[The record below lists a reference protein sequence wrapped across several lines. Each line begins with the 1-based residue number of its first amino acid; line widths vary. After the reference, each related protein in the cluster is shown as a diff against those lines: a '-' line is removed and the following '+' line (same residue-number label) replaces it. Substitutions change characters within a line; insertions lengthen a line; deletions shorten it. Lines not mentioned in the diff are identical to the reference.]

1 MNRSSKKDLLND
13 FLTMEDV
20 EQEAADWLKDHAN
33 EVAPPMPPELSKRI
47 TLEVRRQKRK
57 NFVTHIGI
65 KKLAVV
71 AAAAMICLSA
81 TAVAIGPK
89 LHNFYY
95 KQLEHSIVI
104 SDQVSTINKE
114 EVENSGVVQPTY
126 LPEGYHLQSI
136 KTLKS
141 ISTLTY
147 SNPIGESITFQ
158 IYPDESSPHI
168 SKEPEDTL
176 TDIKVNG
183 QKGVQIESEGSITI
197 AWGTSPRYLLTGLSR
212 EILMKMAESVPVTDG

>member
-13 FLTMEDV
+13 FLTMEDA
-20 EQEAADWLKDHAN
+20 EQEAADWLKNHGN
-33 EVAPPMPPELSKRI
+33 EVVPPMPPELSKRI

-95 KQLEHSIVI
+95 KQLEHSV
-104 SDQVSTINKE
+104 TI
-114 EVENSGVVQPTY
+114 
-126 LPEGYHLQSI
+126 
-136 KTLKS
+136 
-141 ISTLTY
+141 
-147 SNPIGESITFQ
+147 
-158 IYPDESSPHI
+158 
-168 SKEPEDTL
+168 
-176 TDIKVNG
+176 
-183 QKGVQIESEGSITI
+183 
-197 AWGTSPRYLLTGLSR
+197 TG
-212 EILMKMAESVPVTDG
+212 

>member
-13 FLTMEDV
+13 FLTMEDA
-20 EQEAADWLKDHAN
+20 EQEAADWLKNHGN
-33 EVAPPMPPELSKRI
+33 EVVPPMPPELSKRI
-47 TLEVRRQKRK
+47 TLEVRRQKQK

-176 TDIKVNG
+176 TDIEVNG

-197 AWGTSPRYLLTGLSR
+197 AWGTSPRYLLTGLNR
-212 EILMKMAESVPVTDG
+212 EILMKMAESIPVTDG